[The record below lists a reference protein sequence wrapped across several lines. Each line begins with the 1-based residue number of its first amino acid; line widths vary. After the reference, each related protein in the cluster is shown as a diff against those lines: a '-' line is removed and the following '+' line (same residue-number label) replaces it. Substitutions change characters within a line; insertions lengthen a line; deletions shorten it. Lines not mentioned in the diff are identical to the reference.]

1 MLAIET
7 HALTRK
13 YASRNGR
20 ADILALDGVS
30 MSMEEGEVRGL
41 LGPNGAGKTTLVKI
55 LSTVLLPSAG
65 WARVLGHD
73 VATETQAVRP
83 LIGIVFGGDKGL
95 YMRLTARQNLEY
107 WAALYQVP
115 AAQTRARVEQLLART
130 GLAERADHLVQTF
143 SRGMKQRL
151 HLARGLIGN
160 ARILYLDEPT
170 LGMDPMAAR
179 DFRQIVRDLRQEGR
193 TILITTHDMAEAEA
207 LCDRVAL
214 IDHGKVLAVET
225 PARLSEYVAKF
236 ERIDFDGGDLD
247 LIERLEQQ
255 PGVSAVKKAAPGSG
269 HRIELSSE
277 TAQQGVLSLL
287 VARGVTSIRTS
298 RPSLEEVYVHLIGD
312 RGLTV

>member
-7 HALTRK
+7 HALTRS
-13 YASRNGR
+13 YDPGNGR
-20 ADILALDGVS
+20 AAIVALDGVS

-41 LGPNGAGKTTLVKI
+41 LGPNGAGKTTLIKI
-55 LSTVLLPSAG
+55 LSTVLLPTSG

-73 VATETQAVRP
+73 VATATRAVRP

-115 AAQTRARVEQLLART
+115 VSQTRARVDQLLART

-151 HLARGLIGN
+151 HLARGLVGN

-179 DFRQIVRDLRQEGR
+179 DFRQIVRELRQEGR
-193 TILITTHDMAEAEA
+193 TILITTHDMTEAEA

-214 IDHGKVLAVET
+214 IDHGKVLALET

-236 ERIDFDGGDLD
+236 ERIDFDGGDTEL
-247 LIERLEQQ
+247 LQRLEGQ
-255 PGVSAVKKAAPGSG
+255 PGVSAVKKAAVGSG

-277 TAQQGVLSLL
+277 HAQQNVLSLL
-287 VARGVTSIRTS
+287 VARGITSIRTS
-298 RPSLEEVYVHLIGD
+298 RPSLEEVYVQLIGD